1 MQTYRGFP
9 LQPLSG
15 DIYLTIGS
23 FDGIHRG
30 HQALIRKMV
39 TAARASGSLSGLLT
53 FDPLPVQVLRPDVR
67 VARLTCD
74 EEREAILEAL
84 GLDFLLILPFTHE
97 IAAIPA
103 DEFVRRL
110 TGQMSLRS
118 LWIGPDFA
126 LGRGREGDA
135 RRLSTLGKELG
146 YKVRICPPYTRRGDP
161 VRSSRV
167 RALLTEDGAVREA
180 AELLG
185 RPYQIWG
192 PVEEGVQRGHRL
204 GFPTAN
210 IAVPPDRLVPAY
222 GVYACWAWLGEPGPS
237 TSGIRGLPAVVNVG
251 VRPTFDNG
259 LPSVEAYL
267 MDFEGDL
274 YSRGLGLSFIR
285 RLRSE
290 KKFAGIPDLVAQI
303 QADVRA
309 ARRILSAP
317 RDDARAEP
325 GRRARPDLAGATPGP
340 GGRDKQRV
348 WEELPHAAD
357 WAFRVNGSS
366 QRQLFARAAA
376 AMFTLEGIDP
386 NQSIALARALHV
398 TADDTPDLLVG
409 WLNQLLLG
417 QETGGEVYSRFRIYE
432 ISDRG
437 LQGVAYGYRGAP
449 LHTAVKAATYYDLD
463 VSHAAGR
470 WTATVTIDV

>member
-9 LQPLSG
+9 LQPLSD

-53 FDPLPVQVLRPDVR
+53 FDPPPVQVLRPDLR

-74 EEREAILEAL
+74 EEREAILEVL
-84 GLDFLLILPFTHE
+84 GLDFLLILPFSRE

-103 DEFVRRL
+103 DEFVQRL
-110 TGQMSLRS
+110 TGQMPLRS

-126 LGRGREGDA
+126 LGHGREGDA
-135 RRLSTLGKELG
+135 KRLSALGKQLG

-167 RALLTEDGAVREA
+167 RALLTEDGAVEEA

-192 PVEEGVQRGHRL
+192 QVGEGMQRGHRL

-237 TSGIRGLPAVVNVG
+237 TSGIGGLPAVVNVG

-290 KKFAGIPDLVAQI
+290 KKFAGSPDLVAQI
-303 QADVRA
+303 RADVRA
-309 ARRILSAP
+309 ARRILAAP
-317 RDDARAEP
+317 SGDARAGKNP
-325 GRRARPDLAGATPGP
+325 F
-340 GGRDKQRV
+340 

-357 WAFRVNGSS
+357 WAFRVHGSS
-366 QRQLFARAAA
+366 QRQLFSRAASVL
-376 AMFTLEGIDP
+376 FTLEGIDP
-386 NQSIALARALHV
+386 NQTIALARALHV
-398 TADDTPDLLVG
+398 TADGTPDLLVG
-409 WLNQLLLG
+409 WLNQLLLE
-417 QETGGEVYSRFRIYE
+417 QETAGEVYSGFRIHE

-437 LQGVAYGYRGAP
+437 LRGEAYGYRGAP

-463 VSHAAGR
+463 VTRATGE
-470 WTATVTIDV
+470 WTATVTFDV